1 MRRFPLA
8 LRLARVPC
16 ALPSLF
22 SFLAVPILVQ
32 DTPQRYGLWSC
43 LALAVSAACRAA
55 LLSIKGSGY
64 FARKRTGL
72 GLFFSPHCSQLFRLF
87 SFFPRVD
94 LPVQMGHTSGL
105 RKGTRYMFSQ
115 SFRKHGHP
123 GLSTYLKVYK
133 VGDIVDVK
141 ANPAVHRGMP
151 FKFYHGRTGVVY
163 NVTKR
168 AVGVIMNKRVGNR
181 IIPKRINIRVEHVK
195 VRFCRFFP

>member
-1 MRRFPLA
+1 
-8 LRLARVPC
+8 
-16 ALPSLF
+16 
-22 SFLAVPILVQ
+22 
-32 DTPQRYGLWSC
+32 
-43 LALAVSAACRAA
+43 
-55 LLSIKGSGY
+55 
-64 FARKRTGL
+64 
-72 GLFFSPHCSQLFRLF
+72 
-87 SFFPRVD
+87 
-94 LPVQMGHTSGL
+94 MGHTSGL

-195 VRFCRFFP
+195 VRFLSLFSLSSCSPDLRWRCLLHL